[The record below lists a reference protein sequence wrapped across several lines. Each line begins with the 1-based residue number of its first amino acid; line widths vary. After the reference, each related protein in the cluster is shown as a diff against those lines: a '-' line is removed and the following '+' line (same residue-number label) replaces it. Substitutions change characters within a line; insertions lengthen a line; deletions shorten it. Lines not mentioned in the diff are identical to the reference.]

1 MYTENDI
8 VTFKLVSGE
17 EIVARVVSE
26 TDTTVTIYKPLT
38 LVHNGQGMALLQ
50 TVMSV
55 RPDQE
60 LTVQKTAVVMSGISR
75 DEMASAW
82 IESTTGLKTP
92 SKSSILMG

>member
-8 VTFKLVSGE
+8 VTFKLVTGE
-17 EIVARVVSE
+17 EIVTRVVSE
-26 TDTTVTIYKPLT
+26 NDDTFTIYKPLT

-55 RPDQE
+55 RPEQE
-60 LTVQKTAVVMSGISR
+60 LTVQKSAVVMSGISR
-75 DEMASAW
+75 EEMTSAW
-82 IESTTGLKTP
+82 YESTSGLKTP